1 MHIAFLPLT
10 VGEGIR
16 AQKAK
21 AKGNACCLFSFSPSP
36 RGKGWGEG
44 IKPHQANAKGN
55 ARSFLI
61 FFSLSRGRGLG

>member
-21 AKGNACCLFSFSPSP
+21 AKGNACCLFSF
-36 RGKGWGEG
+36 
-44 IKPHQANAKGN
+44 
-55 ARSFLI
+55 
-61 FFSLSRGRGLG
+61 FSLSPRERLG